1 MRSRTVASS
10 DGDGASST
18 SFWRRWGA
26 HEDGSFADLLVV
38 ADFSDLK
45 AAWEWM
51 ESEPFYPDGAL
62 ASVKMHRFANRW

>member
-1 MRSRTVASS
+1 MSPKLNLIFLSASS
-10 DGDGASST
+10 FFRDCMNAIP
-18 SFWRRWGA
+18 
-26 HEDGSFADLLVV
+26 EDGSFANSLIVSN
-38 ADFSDLK
+38 FGNLK